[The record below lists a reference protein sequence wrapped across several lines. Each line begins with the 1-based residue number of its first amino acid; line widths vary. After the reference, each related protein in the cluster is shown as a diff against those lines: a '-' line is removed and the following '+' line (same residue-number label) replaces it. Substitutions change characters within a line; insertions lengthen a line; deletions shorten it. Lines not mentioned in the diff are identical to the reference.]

1 MSSKLLFL
9 SAADVDRTLS
19 MPSAIAAV
27 RDAFIALSKGEAE
40 VPVRTPVALA
50 GDGGAL
56 FMPVH
61 LPRQNRLG
69 VKVVTVIPENRE
81 RDLPTIQAL
90 VAVFDAETGRP
101 VAVMDG
107 ELLTAVR
114 TGAASGVATD
124 ALARKNASVA
134 AVIGAGVQGR
144 RQLEA
149 VCCVRTIREALI
161 FDPDRERAEAFAKEM
176 GRRLGR
182 MVRVLD
188 NVSGVFAADVVCTAT
203 SSGQPVV
210 ADADLARGVHVNAIG
225 TYRPDTREIP
235 GETVARA
242 TLFVD
247 SRAACLAEGGD
258 LVMAMGEGHLEP
270 DATPAEVGE
279 VLAGSTP
286 AEVGEVLAGS
296 RPGRAD
302 DAELTLFKSVGNA
315 VQDLAVA
322 GLVLEEARR
331 LELGTEVE
339 L

>member
-1 MSSKLLFL
+1 MSSKILFL
-9 SAADVDRTLS
+9 SASDVDKALS
-19 MPSAIAAV
+19 MSTAIAAV
-27 RDAFIALSKGEAE
+27 RDAFIDLSKGEAD
-40 VPVRTPVALA
+40 VPLRTPISLA

-61 LPRQNRLG
+61 LSRQKQLG
-69 VKVVTVIPENRE
+69 VKVVTVVPDNRE

-90 VAVFDAETGRP
+90 VAVFDAENGSP
-101 VAVMDG
+101 LAVMDG

-134 AVIGAGVQGR
+134 AVVGAGVQGM

-149 VCCVRTIREALI
+149 VCCVRTIREALV
-161 FDPDRERAEAFAKEM
+161 FDPDREQAESYAEEM

-182 MVRVLD
+182 TVRVLD
-188 NVSGVFAADVVCTAT
+188 NVSAVFAADVVCTAT
-203 SSGQPVV
+203 SSNQPVV
-210 ADADLARGVHVNAIG
+210 ADADLAKGAHVNAIG
-225 TYRPDTREIP
+225 AYRPGTREIP
-235 GETVARA
+235 GEAVGRS

-247 SRAACLAEGGD
+247 SREACLAEAGE
-258 LVMAMGEGHLEP
+258 LVMAMAEGQLDP
-270 DATPAEVGE
+270 ADSPAEI
-279 VLAGSTP
+279 
-286 AEVGEVLAGS
+286 GEVLAGS
-296 RPGRAD
+296 RPGRTEA
-302 DAELTLFKSVGNA
+302 AELTIFKSVVNA
-315 VQDLAVA
+315 VQYLAVA

>member
-9 SAADVDRTLS
+9 SAADVDRALS
-19 MPSAIAAV
+19 MQAAIAAV
-27 RDAFIALSKGEAE
+27 REAFIDLSSGEAE
-40 VPVRTPVALA
+40 VPVRTQIALA
-50 GDGGAL
+50 GDGSAL

-61 LPRQNRLG
+61 LPRQKQLG
-69 VKVVTVIPENRE
+69 VKVVTVIPDNRE

-90 VAVFDAETGRP
+90 VAIFDSETGRP
-101 VAVMDG
+101 MAVMDG
-107 ELLTAVR
+107 ELLTAIR

-124 ALARKNASVA
+124 VLARKNASVA

-149 VCCVRTIREALI
+149 VCCVRTIREALV
-161 FDPDRERAEAFAKEM
+161 FDSDREQAEIFANEM

-182 MVRVLD
+182 TVRVLD
-188 NVSGVFAADVVCTAT
+188 KVSGVFAADVVCTAT

-210 ADADLARGVHVNAIG
+210 ADADLARGVHVNAVG
-225 TYRPDTREIP
+225 AYRPDTREIP

-247 SRAACLAEGGD
+247 SLEACLVEAGD
-258 LVMAMGEGHLEP
+258 LVMAMGEGHLDP
-270 DATPAEVGE
+270 GAAPAEI
-279 VLAGSTP
+279 
-286 AEVGEVLAGS
+286 GEVLAGS
-296 RPGRAD
+296 RPGRTD
-302 DAELTLFKSVGNA
+302 DADLTLFKSVGNA

-331 LELGTEVE
+331 LELGAEVA